1 MEINSSSTI
10 HKVNK
15 GGMGLHTPIFCYF
28 HVDLN
33 EGDKFIEHYN
43 LKFSKSDTVLHEFT
57 HFKWHGFHRASESYI
72 LHLEFLSGSM
82 AIAIFSKR
90 PVKMF
95 TTKFMIFNM
104 ILTDEECQDRMSIT
118 MLHSNYGHVGR
129 NVEVTTTMI
138 YQGLDLVECHIPA
151 KETVPNILVYNS
163 IESADLLDI
172 INRSYQPEKI
182 ADFVEMEDIIN
193 ALIFCFRL
201 DLGHRDEGHV
211 VKYFPFTT
219 AFGDLQFIMTNYNLH
234 NEFNIARLASTFGKY
249 CKKTPYEESKAYKE
263 FIIYAPE
270 PHYLIAILQ
279 SRVSWV

>member
-1 MEINSSSTI
+1 MEINGGGAI

-33 EGDKFIEHYN
+33 EGDKFIETFN
-43 LKFSKSDTVLHEFT
+43 LKFSKTDAVLHEFT
-57 HFKWHGFHRASESYI
+57 HFKWHGFNKASDSYI
-72 LHLEFLSGSM
+72 LHLEFHSGTM
-82 AIAIFSKR
+82 AIAVFSKK
-90 PVKMF
+90 PIKMF
-95 TTKFMIFNM
+95 TSRFIVFNM
-104 ILTDEECQDRMSIT
+104 ILTEEESQDRISFI
-118 MLHSNYGHVGR
+118 MLHSNYA
-129 NVEVTTTMI
+129 NVHRDVEITTTMI

-151 KETVPNILVYNS
+151 KETSPNILIYNS

-182 ADFVEMEDIIN
+182 ADFTEIEDIIN

-219 AFGDLQFIMTNYNLH
+219 SFGDLQFIMTNYNLQ

-249 CKKTPYEESKAYKE
+249 CKMVSYEEAKAYKE

-270 PHYLIAILQ
+270 PHYLIAILR